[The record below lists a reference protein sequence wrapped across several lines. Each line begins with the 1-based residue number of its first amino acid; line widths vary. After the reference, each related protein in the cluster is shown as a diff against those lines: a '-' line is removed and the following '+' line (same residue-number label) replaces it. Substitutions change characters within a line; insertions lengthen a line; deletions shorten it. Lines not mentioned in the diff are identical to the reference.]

1 MSLDEKNDERSPLV
15 VRVEPDAKVYWRALR
30 DVTLRAILAV
40 AILAVGCWIPAS
52 YLQDISS
59 WYWMDPDP
67 VVRLASLVS
76 KVAVC
81 IYGVIALWRFRCV
94 FDNEDRIEQSRRL
107 FSE

>member
-1 MSLDEKNDERSPLV
+1 M
-15 VRVEPDAKVYWRALR
+15 R

-52 YLQDISS
+52 YLEDIS

-81 IYGVIALWRFRCV
+81 IYGGIAVWRFRCV
-94 FDNEDRIEQSRRL
+94 FDNEDRTEKGRRL
-107 FSE
+107 SRE